1 MIYSATLALRAA
13 RIAPRVPTLIRAYR
27 PTASVSM
34 PTTSTA
40 SPASPK
46 DEQRATARQHPTHKP
61 AGKGNTTSPQASAS
75 EHNAPKDSDKDKME
89 AEAASAGPEAADA
102 QYGGADMVE
111 GNYTKGSKEAKDRKE
126 AGKMGEH

>member
-1 MIYSATLALRAA
+1 
-13 RIAPRVPTLIRAYR
+13 
-27 PTASVSM
+27 M

-61 AGKGNTTSPQASAS
+61 SGKGSTTSPQASAS

-111 GNYTKGSKEAKDRKE
+111 GNYTKDSKEAKDRKE
-126 AGKMGEH
+126 AGKMGER